1 MVNRTGARWARFFL
15 CLLPFLALLS
25 CPGQLLA
32 KEHAESRVALVIGN
46 GGYRN
51 SPLLNPVHDA
61 RDMAAALKG
70 LGFEVIER
78 FDATQKEM
86 NRAIAIFGEKLNGD
100 TIGLFYYAGHGLQV
114 RGKNYLIPVDAEI
127 SGETSIRAE
136 AVDVDAVLD
145 QLSASDL
152 SIVILDA
159 CRNNPYERRFR
170 SVAGG
175 LAQMDAPKGSLIAY
189 ATAPGKTAFDGNGRN
204 GLYTAELLKEVKKQ
218 GMPLEA
224 VFKNVRRSVARATA
238 DQQIPWESSSLTG
251 DFYFTPMVV
260 SVPVTAPTVTAAPP
274 TTAGAVDPSPIAVTE
289 PAKPVVAIRSSE
301 PQAPARADEPAGAV
315 AQDMPPATA
324 AVAVKSVE
332 VAKPE
337 ATAPPLF
344 QDAAEPSSVQASPPD
359 MKATVDVAPTE
370 LASVAPVPAP
380 IAAES
385 RRRSFSW
392 AGGLRYEG
400 EWDQGS
406 PNGMGAFFYENGD
419 RYRGEVKDGRRHG
432 RGRLLWARGGYWE
445 GDFVDDKQILSGRMT
460 IQTGDMTMIGEFVI
474 EPETGLATGAGR
486 LIWAIGDVYEGALV
500 KGVKQ
505 GNGSFVWGDGQ
516 RYAGDWDKNLPNGKG
531 AISYA
536 NGDSY
541 EGEVTDGEPHG
552 QGTYRRGN
560 GDTYTG
566 AWVKGL
572 KHGHG
577 RLSWAKGGYWEG
589 EFRNDQQTESGYMAN
604 AASRPVVPVA
614 ADASQTGR

>member
-1 MVNRTGARWARFFL
+1 M
-15 CLLPFLALLS
+15 LPWPGSLS
-25 CPGQLLA
+25 A
-32 KEHAESRVALVIGN
+32 KEHAELRVALVIGN

-61 RDMAAALKG
+61 HDMAAALKG

-114 RGKNYLIPVDAEI
+114 RGKNYLIPIDAEI

-152 SIVILDA
+152 SVVILDA

-204 GLYTAELLKEVKKQ
+204 GLYTSELLKEVKKQ
-218 GMPLEA
+218 GVPVEA
-224 VFKNVRRSVARATA
+224 VFKNVRRSVARATG

-251 DFYFTPMVV
+251 DFYFNPVV
-260 SVPVTAPTVTAAPP
+260 ISVPVPATATA
-274 TTAGAVDPSPIAVTE
+274 TAGPSTTVRAVDPAPTAVVTSVPPKAE
-289 PAKPVVAIRSSE
+289 EPMLALPAKVV
-301 PQAPARADEPAGAV
+301 
-315 AQDMPPATA
+315 
-324 AVAVKSVE
+324 
-332 VAKPE
+332 
-337 ATAPPLF
+337 
-344 QDAAEPSSVQASPPD
+344 EPSSGQLGAPDPKSAVDPP
-359 MKATVDVAPTE
+359 PTP
-370 LASVAPVPAP
+370 LAAAVPASEP
-380 IAAES
+380 AASGSES
-385 RRRSFSW
+385 RHRSFAW
-392 AGGLRYEG
+392 ASGLRYEG
-400 EWDQGS
+400 EWDHGS
-406 PNGMGAFFYENGD
+406 PNGVGEFFYESGD

-432 RGRLLWARGGYWE
+432 RGRLFWARGGYWE
-445 GDFVDDKQILSGRMT
+445 GDFVDDRQILSCRM
-460 IQTGDMTMIGEFVI
+460 IVQAGDMTMTGEFAI
-474 EPETGLATGAGR
+474 EPDSGLATGTGR
-486 LIWAIGDVYEGALV
+486 LIWTNGDSYEGTLV

-505 GNGSFVWGDGQ
+505 GNGSFVWNDGQ
-516 RYAGDWDKNLPNGKG
+516 RYAGDWDNNLPKGKG

-536 NGDSY
+536 NGDRY
-541 EGEVTDGEPHG
+541 EGEVRDGEPHG
-552 QGTYRRGN
+552 QGTYRRSG
-560 GDTYTG
+560 GDTYAG

-577 RLSWAKGGYWEG
+577 RLSWASGGYWEG
-589 EFRNDQQTESGYMAN
+589 EFRNDQQTESGYMAD
-604 AASRPVVPVA
+604 AKSRPVVPA
-614 ADASQTGR
+614 TADTPQAGGQKSP